1 MRLYLIAIVIAIST
15 AFAANAAEEPRDINW
30 ENMAPKYIPIDDPF
44 THLSPD
50 QRLDLF
56 AILGIR
62 KQVEEGLTPKE
73 GPTHQVGIEM
83 TTKLKSQ
90 GLQVEALVEKAREI
104 ERIIAEQ
111 DRRTVPELQG
121 QNVKMPGFA
130 LPLEFSD
137 KGVTEFLLVPYLGA
151 CIHTPPP
158 PPNQI
163 VLVRLTEPY
172 QLDDIYTPVVITG
185 RLLITNATKKLS
197 YVDGAANIESGYTME
212 ATDIELYRH

>member
-1 MRLYLIAIVIAIST
+1 MHLYLIAVVIAIST
-15 AFAANAAEEPRDINW
+15 AFAANAAEGPRDIDW
-30 ENMAPKYIPIDDPF
+30 ENLAPEYTPIDDPF

-62 KQVEEGLTPKE
+62 KQLEEDLTPK
-73 GPTHQVGIEM
+73 GSPTYQMGIEM
-83 TTKLKSQ
+83 TARLKSQ

-172 QLDDIYTPVVITG
+172 QLDDIYTPVMITG
-185 RLLITNATKKLS
+185 RLSITNATKKLS
-197 YVDGAANIESGYTME
+197 YVDGVADIDSGYTME